1 MANWYSTYFR
11 TEDKDIVKL
20 IKEGQTIDFI
30 YNEEDGCGNCKL
42 RYGLTAL
49 DVDAIKTVA
58 ENNSSSF
65 IIDSNDIMT
74 NLFFAWVYKDGKE
87 EVFEQGLA
95 INCASELVLCVD
107 KENIIN
113 ELSYILEELD
123 ARDCSNNCVV
133 PKLIDKSWIELC
145 DYGIKLFEQLK
156 V

>member
-1 MANWYSTYFR
+1 MAVIEELSTELKNEYNKCEELFNIAWELNDDENTR
-11 TEDKDIVKL
+11 TAFTQRVTSYMPEVMQTLGFLYDKTND
-20 IKEGQTIDFI
+20 
-30 YNEEDGCGNCKL
+30 
-42 RYGLTAL
+42 L
-49 DVDAIKTVA
+49 DNK
-58 ENNSSSF
+58 N
-65 IIDSNDIMT
+65 M
-74 NLFFAWVYKDGKE
+74 
-87 EVFEQGLA
+87 
-95 INCASELVLCVD
+95 D